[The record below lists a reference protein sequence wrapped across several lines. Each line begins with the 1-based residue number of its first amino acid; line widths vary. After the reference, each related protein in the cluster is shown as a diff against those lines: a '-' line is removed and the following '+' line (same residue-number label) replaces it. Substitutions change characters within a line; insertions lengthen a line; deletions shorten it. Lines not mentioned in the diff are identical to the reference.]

1 MQAKYTRER
10 YMAIKTVQA
19 VIDGQTYNLTY
30 DSASGKYKA
39 TITAPGKTSYNQT
52 GGYYN
57 VTVKATNDAGTT
69 GTADGSTLAGLKL
82 VVKERVAPV
91 ITIVS
96 PASGAYVSNNKQP
109 VVFTVTD
116 EAGGSGV
123 DLTTLVV
130 KQDGTAAAASTIKT
144 TAITNG
150 YSVTYTPAAALSDGS
165 HTVTIAISDHDG
177 NAAAE
182 QSTTYKLDTVPP
194 TLNVTSPT
202 DNLVTATA
210 ALTVAGTTN
219 DATSSPVTIAVKLNG
234 TDQGA
239 VTVASSGSF
248 TKQVTLTEGTNTIVV
263 TATDAAGQVTSIT
276 RTVKLDTTVPTIKSA
291 IITPNPVDAGATMVI
306 TVEIA

>member
-1 MQAKYTRER
+1 
-10 YMAIKTVQA
+10 MAIKTVQA

-109 VVFTVTD
+109 VVFTVVD

-165 HTVTIAISDHDG
+165 HTVTISVSDHDG
-177 NAAAE
+177 NAAVE

-239 VTVASSGSF
+239 VTVASNGSF
-248 TKQVTLTEGTNTIVV
+248 SKQVTLAEGTNTIVV
-263 TATDAAGQVTSIT
+263 TSTDAAGQVTSIT

-291 IITPNPVDAGATMVI
+291 TITPNPADAGATMVI